1 MAKFELVILFL
12 VLTNQVSHSFDVSLN
27 DALDL
32 LRLGRETV
40 MELMES
46 WEIIQPHAARSNT
59 SDYLFIK
66 RMERELRQHIDR
78 VSKKI
83 DVYQERME
91 IKTDTILTQLLLQ
104 LPLQRRL
111 DDSLRE
117 LEHFVG
123 QVNGLY
129 NTFEMYA
136 NNSDRYE
143 KYTMVQFAKSC
154 VSPRLGELP
163 DVLKSIHR
171 LMLPSDQQIYNR
183 SVLVLLANQMQ
194 VGLYIYRDND
204 AICMQSRQSYTGT
217 LQDIAGGFLL
227 NLFEFSESI

>member
-1 MAKFELVILFL
+1 MAKFELVILVL
-12 VLTNQVSHSFDVSLN
+12 VLTNASYSFDVSLN

-40 MELMES
+40 MEMMES
-46 WEIIQPHAARSNT
+46 WEMIRPHGPGERNNS
-59 SDYLFIK
+59 SDYLFMK

-83 DVYQERME
+83 EVYQERME
-91 IKTDTILTQLLLQ
+91 TKTDTILAQLLLQ

-111 DDSLRE
+111 DDSLKE
-117 LEHFVG
+117 LDHFVG
-123 QVNGLY
+123 QMNGLY

-136 NNSDRYE
+136 NNTDRYE

-171 LMLPSDQQIYNR
+171 LMVSSDQQMYNR
-183 SVLVLLANQMQ
+183 SVLVLLADRMQ
-194 VGLYIYRDND
+194 VGL
-204 AICMQSRQSYTGT
+204 
-217 LQDIAGGFLL
+217 
-227 NLFEFSESI
+227 